1 MTDTT
6 QKIAEIR
13 EALEDIKH
21 YDLNT
26 LDNIMMPV
34 YNFCVNAPEWLRF
47 LLDEREKMI
56 EWIKSALVGAM
67 KESCRHETPDP
78 TWHCCDWAELVEK
91 AREIGVMVE

>member
-1 MTDTT
+1 M
-6 QKIAEIR
+6 K
-13 EALEDIKH
+13 
-21 YDLNT
+21 
-26 LDNIMMPV
+26 PV
-34 YNFCVNAPEWLRF
+34 CAKCF
-47 LLDEREKMI
+47 DEREKMI